1 MSEITQDENAVL
13 AAIREHPGTAT
24 RTLARTLKRR
34 PASIIPL
41 VHSLTEKRQV
51 ERRPLAIRLSD
62 GRSKTVEGLFV
73 VERAVEGPAERPFDP
88 SICSACGAQR
98 RHFEGGPEC
107 RATVELRELGRT
119 LDWQRVPYGYGK
131 AIQTGELMWDQF
143 LNRADFPALVA
154 ATRHARE
161 WVALNSQIRKEY
173 APA

>member
-1 MSEITQDENAVL
+1 LTELSTDEQSIVVAV
-13 AAIREHPGTAT
+13 REHPGIAT
-24 RTLARTLKRR
+24 RNLAKTLKRR

-41 VHSLTEKRQV
+41 VHSLTFKRQV
-51 ERRPLAIRLSD
+51 ERRPVAIRLSD

-73 VERAVEGPAERPFDP
+73 VERQVDP

-107 RATVELRELGRT
+107 RATVELRELGRI

-143 LNRADFPALVA
+143 LNRADFPAMVA

-173 APA
+173 VTA